1 MALSLSSTHP
11 ELTTDS
17 IERKEPPMATEEQ
30 GAVELSEQERVE
42 LKQLA
47 ELILET
53 AVSEELFADLVELSA
68 PILEQARDES
78 PEDDGTWSA
87 GTGWAS
93 FRTYQAA
100 EEVLFEL
107 LLGNSVDYLAD
118 DAEQRLTEAARSYGQ
133 VQSEDT
139 FEDAPPVTE
148 AELDEILEI
157 LDDRF
162 GPGRFEREVIALML
176 GEAVPEF
183 LREAREFGWLDPA
196 AVEATVEYFEHSVLV
211 VNSEAQESLIAA
223 IREAATSYGEGNIPS
238 VVIEV
243 PSRANES
250 LPEEL
255 RANLG
260 VRINT
265 SGLTAEADGPAPS
278 WEPPAEFDSEE
289 LEADLSPEDEESD
302 TSDEGEWGLAE
313 IDGEDESDDDGAF
326 VLGSEHS
333 HREHHGHVHQI
344 LDDELLGA
352 SDYDGEPTDER
363 EIATLALIAEG
374 VLLAE
379 LSEILLQ
386 DLVAEAE
393 PLIRRARAKG
403 GDWWM
408 SREAT
413 TEVAELLSN
422 VLIGAGWPA
431 PASSSDADV
440 LSAGRGHRELLK
452 RHALSYPLDP
462 EPTWAEQLQRGSL
475 KERYELLLEAR
486 GERREADPTQSEL
499 EAIGEVIIELFE
511 EPATP
516 RLVDDVANLI
526 PDESILRAR
535 NLNNWYLGAGQ
546 AIGDIVSELLLGDIH
561 DYGRSDELRA
571 VLRTYRTED
580 LTEDEFIAHYDQ
592 TRWPSV
598 GATVDLSIF
607 TILDGKLQVLLI
619 ERGNHPEKGKW
630 AFPGGFVNIDESL
643 DQAAARELQEET
655 AVDLSEHR
663 YLEQVR
669 TYGYPGRDRRGYIIS
684 TLYAA
689 LIAELPEPEAG
700 DDASGARFFP
710 VDEVLAEGFP
720 LAFDHAV
727 LLGDALERVRAKLEY
742 SPIVFDFLPEGGFT
756 LTELREVYETVWGFR
771 ILASDF
777 NRRMSQAQGA
787 LSSAADGLWTRGTA
801 ATFFPPLD
809 RREVVRD

>member
-1 MALSLSSTHP
+1 
-11 ELTTDS
+11 
-17 IERKEPPMATEEQ
+17 MATEEQ
-30 GAVELSEQERVE
+30 GAIELSDRERVE

-53 AVSEELFADLVELSA
+53 AVSDELFADLIELSA
-68 PILEQARDES
+68 PILAHARDEN

-87 GTGWAS
+87 GSGWSS
-93 FRTYQAA
+93 FPTYQAA
-100 EEVLFEL
+100 LEVLFEL
-107 LLGNSVDYLAD
+107 LLGDSVGYLAD
-118 DAEQRLTEAARSYGQ
+118 DADQKLTEAARSYGQ
-133 VQSEDT
+133 SVSEDPL
-139 FEDAPPVTE
+139 EDAPPVTE
-148 AELDEILEI
+148 AELDEIMEI
-157 LDDRF
+157 LEDRF
-162 GPGRFEREVIALML
+162 GPGSFEREVLSLML

-183 LREAREFGWLDPA
+183 LREARGFGWLDPA
-196 AVEATVEYFEHSVLV
+196 AVEATVEYFADPKLV
-211 VNSEAQESLIAA
+211 TIRHEIIPADELRVNLDAAQQSLIAA
-223 IREAATSYGEGNIPS
+223 IREAATSYSEGNIPS
-238 VVIEV
+238 ILIEI
-243 PSRANES
+243 PDAKEI
-250 LPEEL
+250 PEEL

-260 VRINT
+260 VRIHT
-265 SGLTAEADGPAPS
+265 GGLTAEADELAPS
-278 WEPPAEFDSEE
+278 WEPPTEFDSEE

-313 IDGEDESDDDGAF
+313 IDGEDEPEDDGAF
-326 VLGSEHS
+326 ALDSEHS
-333 HREHHGHVHQI
+333 SHEHHGHVHQI
-344 LDDELLGA
+344 LDEELLGA
-352 SDYDGEPTDER
+352 SDYDGDPTDER

-393 PLIRRARAKG
+393 PLIRRARARG
-403 GDWWM
+403 GEWWM
-408 SREAT
+408 TREAT
-413 TEVAELLSN
+413 TEVAELLST
-422 VLIGAGWPA
+422 VLIGAGWPT

-462 EPTWAEQLQRGSL
+462 DPTREERLLNGSL
-475 KERYELLLEAR
+475 VDRYELLLAER
-486 GERREADPTQSEL
+486 GERKEDELTRSEL
-499 EAIGEVIIELFE
+499 ERISEVIAALFGE
-511 EPATP
+511 EATP
-516 RLVDDVANLI
+516 RLLEDAADLLTDSAI
-526 PDESILRAR
+526 DAGRYHEG
-535 NLNNWYLGAGQ
+535 WHQGAGGEL
-546 AIGDIVSELLLGDIH
+546 ADIISSLITGISTRGKGVNMGDELLAG
-561 DYGRSDELRA
+561 
-571 VLRTYRTED
+571 LRTYRTED

-607 TILDGKLQVLLI
+607 TIIDGKLQVLLI

-630 AFPGGFVNIDESL
+630 ALPGGFVNIDESL

-742 SPIVFDFLPEGGFT
+742 SPIGFDFLPEGGFT
-756 LTELREVYETVWGFR
+756 LTALREVYETVWGFR
-771 ILASDF
+771 ILPSDF
-777 NRRMSQAQGA
+777 NRRMSQAPGA
-787 LSSAADGLWTRGTA
+787 LSSSADGLWTRGSA

-809 RREVVRD
+809 RREVVRN